1 MGETLQTF
9 QRSDYLEDASGEG
22 LRFMSG
28 VQSALECDVPVDWE
42 HEIPVE
48 REMDQSSVWI
58 GNKHVF
64 F

>member
-1 MGETLQTF
+1 MNRKLTLMGEMLQTF

-42 HEIPVE
+42 H
-48 REMDQSSVWI
+48 
-58 GNKHVF
+58 
-64 F
+64 